1 MTQEKLRKIIT
12 ASVAAATLL
21 LVFLFSYLIYQWI
34 TIAVLDKRI
43 EKIEEENARLEEVL
57 NSKESDLAYYESVFG
72 KEWLAFNK
80 GFVYP
85 SEDK

>member
-1 MTQEKLRKIIT
+1 MTQEKMRKIIT

-21 LVFLFSYLIYQWI
+21 LVFLLSFLVYQWI

-43 EKIEEENARLEEVL
+43 SEIEQENAQLGEINADME
-57 NSKESDLAYYESVFG
+57 KDLAYYESVFG
-72 KEWLAFNK
+72 KEWLAFQN

-85 SEDK
+85 SEGK